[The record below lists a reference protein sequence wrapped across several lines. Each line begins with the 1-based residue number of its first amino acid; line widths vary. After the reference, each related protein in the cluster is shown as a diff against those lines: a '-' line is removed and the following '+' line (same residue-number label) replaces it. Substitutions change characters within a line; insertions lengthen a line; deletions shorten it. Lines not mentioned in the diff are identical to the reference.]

1 MASRFDSIR
10 GIHALSFEWTIK
22 VRVLRIWK
30 APPYPK
36 NSPHPSLEMVLCDR
50 EGSKIC
56 AHVKSPFAVKLMN
69 VLKEGSVYVMSQF
82 NVESNSGGFRAAKHG
97 FKLNFQFQARIAE
110 TDDDES
116 IERYGFEFLTAS
128 RIFAPD
134 FDHDILVDVIGRLI
148 HMGDIQQAFSD
159 PKTKRVNIQ
168 LEDQMKA
175 KLNITLWGPFVDQIV
190 EYAHSHSNG
199 VVVIVIQYCK
209 IKEYGG
215 HKTLSNS
222 MFASRMF
229 VNADIPEITEF
240 ISGLHP
246 DELSSPINQSLLNSA
261 VPPSPLESAFS
272 DWSLSSIQD
281 FYHAADSTVYVIL
294 ASVLKVNVER
304 GWYYDS
310 CKKCK
315 CKLEPDFYCTK
326 CDCLV
331 HASTC
336 RYKVELLIL
345 DDSGTANVTVFDKDV
360 EAFLGISVIDLR
372 KEHLQNV
379 NDIRQMPERFDRF
392 IGQMFVLKVSVKTSN
407 WNNSYSFTVQK
418 MTSDHDLIEKF
429 KRMAKAKIDLAAVDD
444 ALSTPVQQKTTTHSV
459 LDARMLSFAD
469 NDTGPSCSN
478 SLNAK
483 RPNDDGASAQF
494 GPDEHSTIGEGAKK
508 KMKDAIV

>member
-10 GIHALSFEWTIK
+10 GIHALSSEWTIK

-50 EGSKIC
+50 EGSKIGE
-56 AHVKSPFAVKLMN
+56 HVKSLFAVKLMN

-82 NVESNSGGFRAAKHG
+82 NVGSNSGGFRAAKHG
-97 FKLNFQFQARIAE
+97 FKLNFQFQTRIAE
-110 TDDDES
+110 TDDDEA
-116 IERYGFEFLTAS
+116 IERYGFEFLPAS

-148 HMGDIQQAFSD
+148 HMGDIQQASSD
-159 PKTKRVNIQ
+159 PKTKHVNIQ

-175 KLNITLWGPFVDQIV
+175 KLNIILWGAFIDQIV
-190 EYAHSHSNG
+190 EYSHSHSNG

-222 MFASRMF
+222 IFASRMF
-229 VNADIPEITEF
+229 VNADISEINEF

-246 DELSSPINQSLLNSA
+246 EELSSPINQSLINSA
-261 VPPSPLESAFS
+261 VPPSPLEAAFF
-272 DWSLSSIQD
+272 DWSK
-281 FYHAADSTVYVIL
+281 F
-294 ASVLKVNVER
+294 
-304 GWYYDS
+304 
-310 CKKCK
+310 
-315 CKLEPDFYCTK
+315 EPDGSSFYCRK

-345 DDSGTANVTVFDKDV
+345 DDSSTTNVIVFDKDV
-360 EAFLGISVIDLR
+360 EAFLGISAIDLR

-379 NDIRQMPERFDRF
+379 DDIRQLPERFDKF
-392 IGQMFVLKVSVKTSN
+392 LGQMFVLKVSVKTYN

-418 MTSDHDLIEKF
+418 MTFDHDLIEKF
-429 KRMAKAKIDLAAVDD
+429 KRMAAEKDAKKNGEDSLQSIDLAAVDA
-444 ALSTPVQQKTTTHSV
+444 ALSTPVPQNSATHSV
-459 LDARMLSFAD
+459 LDARRLSFAN

-478 SLNAK
+478 SLNGK
-483 RPNDDGASAQF
+483 RPNDNGASDQF
-494 GPDEHSTIGEGAKK
+494 HPDDSTIG
-508 KMKDAIV
+508 